1 MTGWAFQVK
10 TSGADCSRILNYL
23 LSVKEI
29 RLLNPFQHN
38 RRVSLCARISALC
51 ALSGNNA
58 APLGVT
64 DTEES
69 VRASSLPVSEA
80 VWSCDC
86 AAGVRLNNIAVCACA
101 RMCMR
106 VYKCVKVFPY

>member
-1 MTGWAFQVK
+1 M
-10 TSGADCSRILNYL
+10 
-23 LSVKEI
+23 KEI

-51 ALSGNNA
+51 TLNGNNA

-69 VRASSLPVSEA
+69 VRASSLLVSDA

-86 AAGVRLNNIAVCACA
+86 AAGVRLNNIAVCV
-101 RMCMR
+101 R
-106 VYKCVKVFPY
+106 VRVCVCVFINA